1 VISSERRTLHKSP
14 RACAAFRYRY
24 DAADTVVSSMRR
36 KHPRRATHATLARLA
51 RPAVL
56 TRRPFVLQTARG
68 RATGAREW
76 QITEQPDRRRDQ

>member
-1 VISSERRTLHKSP
+1 VISSTRSTNA
-14 RACAAFRYRY
+14 RAHARPS
-24 DAADTVVSSMRR
+24 DTADTVAPSVRR
-36 KHPRRATHATLARLA
+36 KHPWRATHATLARLA